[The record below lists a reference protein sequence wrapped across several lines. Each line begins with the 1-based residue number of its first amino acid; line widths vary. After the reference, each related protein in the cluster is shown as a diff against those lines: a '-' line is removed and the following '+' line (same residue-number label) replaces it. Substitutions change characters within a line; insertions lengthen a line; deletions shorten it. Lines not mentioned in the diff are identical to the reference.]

1 MTDIEIAHRYF
12 FSTMLYGF
20 VKVAINTW
28 VYCAFGN
35 VYLVQEG
42 LAVAVPQVEGK
53 TFTTRRKR
61 FQIFYLKLIVLRKL
75 QNFRHETCAS
85 LRSWWRRGAGGRWL
99 KQRRRRTRKGT
110 KKLPRENWKKNK
122 ILMKMK
128 RWRKQRRRRTRNE
141 KIKVECKNQNLRGN
155 KSLMFAL
162 ILLIWIWRISMNTL
176 QYKREEKENSQLP
189 ILR

>member
-12 FSTMLYGF
+12 FSTMLHGF

-35 VYLVQEG
+35 VYLLQEG
-42 LAVAVPQVEGK
+42 PAVAVPQVEGK
-53 TFTTRRKR
+53 TFSTTRRKR
-61 FQIFYLKLIVLRKL
+61 FQIFYLKLIVLRTL
-75 QNFRHETCAS
+75 PNFRHEICAS

-99 KQRRRRTRKGT
+99 KQRRRRTRNGT

-128 RWRKQRRRRTRNE
+128 RWLMLRRRRTRNVN
-141 KIKVECKNQNLRGN
+141 IKV
-155 KSLMFAL
+155 
-162 ILLIWIWRISMNTL
+162 
-176 QYKREEKENSQLP
+176 
-189 ILR
+189 